1 MPDPAAARKTSRKT
15 PQADALLTA
24 ASRIVATDGLAGL
37 TLRPLAAQLGVS
49 VTVLSTHYGAR
60 ADVIAAICRAAAA
73 QDALL
78 FEHWRGALARLGSM
92 PPALAANVVE
102 TIIDELATGQR
113 AVSALY
119 LELMQACTW
128 DAALRPAFAEWA
140 AARRGFWDDVGGRA
154 GVAPALLAYGWWH
167 GYGVAELACGMALDA
182 DSPYRML
189 RRLCLQRLFNG
200 GVARAGDDT
209 EGTLFTIL
217 GERMRMA
224 NTAAGSPA
232 SAPAW
237 SALAARACGIR
248 LAAQGIDGLTHRA
261 IAADIGIPHTTL
273 SYRFPTQRDLV
284 DAGIA
289 CIARH
294 IGGAVSA
301 GSLDEVQR
309 LRTEGDGQKLDL
321 ARASFAVALAA
332 MRRPEL
338 AACAAQMRS
347 RRGDNL
353 AKVLARHLPAV
364 SGIDPLCAQ
373 VMSMGLTGLTNTVPP
388 GADAEAL
395 VATAF
400 TAAASWLGS
409 VPAVIPNMPTG
420 RPGR

>member
-1 MPDPAAARKTSRKT
+1 MLA
-15 PQADALLTA
+15 A

-60 ADVIAAICRAAAA
+60 ADVIAAICHAAAA
-73 QDALL
+73 RDALL

-92 PPALAANVVE
+92 PPAIAANVAE
-102 TIIDELATGQR
+102 TIVDELATGQR

-128 DAALRPAFAEWA
+128 DAALRPAFADWA
-140 AARRGFWDDVGGRA
+140 AARRAFWDDVGSRA
-154 GVAPALLAYGWWH
+154 GVAPALLACGWWH
-167 GYGVAELACGMALDA
+167 GYVVAELACSVALDA
-182 DSPYRML
+182 DPAYRML

-200 GVARAGDDT
+200 GAAPAGDGA
-209 EGTLFTIL
+209 EGTLFTML

-224 NTAAGSPA
+224 DTATGSAA

-248 LAAQGIDGLTHRA
+248 LAAQGVDALTHRA

-273 SYRFPTQRDLV
+273 SYRFPAQRDLV

-289 CIARH
+289 CIVRH
-294 IGGAVSA
+294 IGAAVNA
-301 GSLDEVQR
+301 DRLDEVQR

-338 AACAAQMRS
+338 TACAAQMRS
-347 RRGDNL
+347 RRGDNVG
-353 AKVLARHLPAV
+353 KVLARYLPGV

-373 VMSMGLTGLTNTVPP
+373 VVSMGLAGLTNTVPP
-388 GADAEAL
+388 GAEAEAL

-400 TAAASWLGS
+400 TVAVTWLG
-409 VPAVIPNMPTG
+409 ATQDMPTG
-420 RPGR
+420 RTGR